1 MVRHREDAADLTLE
15 TFSKAFCHLTHY
27 SPRFAFSTW
36 LMRIAVNHCIDYKRK
51 KRASHLSLDEMST
64 TEMGAEWRNA
74 IPCESPDPEEAIV
87 RSQRLKLVR
96 SLMAYIPQPLG
107 YVVEMRYFEEL
118 SYEEIAARLQIP
130 LGTVK
135 ARLFRAKE
143 LLYELLQK
151 PGASAYL
158 DTTRRKSA

>member
-15 TFSKAFCHLTHY
+15 TFGKAFCHLPNY
-27 SPRFAFSTW
+27 SPHFAFSTW
-36 LMRIAVNHCIDYKRK
+36 LTRIAVNHCIDYKRK
-51 KRASHLSLDEMST
+51 KRAPYLSLDELSA
-64 TEMGAEWRNA
+64 TETGAEWRNA
-74 IPCESPDPEEAIV
+74 IPCESPDPEEAV
-87 RSQRLKLVR
+87 MRRQRIELVR
-96 SLMAYIPQPLG
+96 SLMEHIPQPLG
-107 YVVEMRYFEEL
+107 HVVEMRYFEEL

-143 LLYELLQK
+143 LLYELLQQ